1 MTDGQSPISRSP
13 LLREATLP
21 ERAAKARRV
30 GEADIVEDID
40 MDLIGYGA
48 WASGKGGAT
57 GSGECSSGVG
67 DSRSDVEDVLD
78 GCPVFEFLSE
88 RVLFHNMGVGVI
100 ATLRR
105 ELGGRVAETVNESWS
120 QEWYGWT
127 ELAGQISEVQGLADE
142 TLALDLA
149 VAFCS
154 EKVRTFLL
162 LVAQNADVALRTDA
176 ERLEELRRDGFERRL
191 GRVWGRNDCMA
202 DSLLQLL
209 IAHGVLASDIT
220 EEERDTACE
229 ANRHEL
235 VHSTLP
241 QRRPRD
247 LRGRDDPGAFLEHDR
262 HAEASIEFFLRWF
275 AGRCVQE
282 LPDGGI
288 ELTVYSRFDSDTLPA
303 ATTRICRRSGAGP
316 AHLPL
321 QLCLYN
327 TTGGGISGFHY
338 DLLLRRSV
346 DLPLDRETK
355 R

>member
-1 MTDGQSPISRSP
+1 
-13 LLREATLP
+13 
-21 ERAAKARRV
+21 
-30 GEADIVEDID
+30 
-40 MDLIGYGA
+40 
-48 WASGKGGAT
+48 
-57 GSGECSSGVG
+57 
-67 DSRSDVEDVLD
+67 
-78 GCPVFEFLSE
+78 
-88 RVLFHNMGVGVI
+88 
-100 ATLRR
+100 
-105 ELGGRVAETVNESWS
+105 
-120 QEWYGWT
+120 
-127 ELAGQISEVQGLADE
+127 
-142 TLALDLA
+142 
-149 VAFCS
+149 
-154 EKVRTFLL
+154 
-162 LVAQNADVALRTDA
+162 
-176 ERLEELRRDGFERRL
+176 
-191 GRVWGRNDCMA
+191 MA

-288 ELTVYSRFDSDTLPA
+288 ELTVYSRFDSDALPA

-338 DLLLRRSV
+338 DLLLRRSGG
-346 DLPLDRETK
+346 LLRDRAGHAV
-355 R
+355 RQADRS